1 MWMGSVGVFFPIC
14 LPDEGQEEK
23 LAHDQRCPEV
33 MPSLESWSF
42 LFSTGP
48 FSLRNSSQESELL
61 PVLSHRL

>member
-1 MWMGSVGVFFPIC
+1 MWMGFVDIFFPIC

-23 LAHDQRCPEV
+23 LVHDQRCPEV

-42 LFSTGP
+42 LFPTRP

-61 PVLSHRL
+61 PFLSHHL

>member
-1 MWMGSVGVFFPIC
+1 MWMGSVGGFFPIC

-23 LAHDQRCPEV
+23 LVHDQRCPEV